1 MPGLKDIQRRIKS
14 VKNTQQITK
23 AMKMVS
29 AAKLRRAQENIES
42 ARPYA
47 EKMAE
52 LVTSLASMSSPES
65 HPLLAGKGG
74 PRAGLVLITS
84 DRGLCGG
91 FNTYLI
97 RKAQDFIDARSPGDV
112 SLSITG
118 KRAVDH
124 FKKRDVKTLETRLAT
139 SGTPSYESARETALK
154 LIGLFLA
161 EELDEVHIIYSQFE
175 SALTQ
180 TPVVQRLL
188 PLAPQDTQE
197 TEEDGSNENGGT
209 VEVIYEPSVDKVL
222 ANLLPKYIEVQLY
235 RALLESSA
243 SEHGAR
249 MTAMDSASRNASDM
263 IGSLTLRFNRL
274 RQAAITSE
282 LMEIISG
289 SEALK
294 S

>member
-14 VKNTQQITK
+14 VKNTEQITK

-29 AAKLRRAQENIES
+29 AAKLRRAQENIEA

-47 EKMAE
+47 EKMQE
-52 LVTSLASMSSPES
+52 LVTSLVSMSSSES

-74 PRAGLVLITS
+74 PKAGLILITS

-97 RKAQDFIDARSPGDV
+97 RKAEDFMAERAPGDV

-118 KRAVDH
+118 KRAIDY
-124 FKKRDVKTLETRLAT
+124 FKRRDIPTLEARPAT
-139 SGTPSYESARETALK
+139 SGAPSYEAARQTAIK
-154 LIGLFLA
+154 FIGLFLSG
-161 EELDEVHIIYSQFE
+161 ELDEVHLIYSEFI

-188 PLAPQDTQE
+188 PLAPPE
-197 TEEDGSNENGGT
+197 SEEGEKEEGAEAATE
-209 VEVIYEPSVDKVL
+209 VLYEPSVDKVL
-222 ANLLPKYIEVQLY
+222 ADLLPKYIEVQIY
-235 RALLESSA
+235 RALLESAA

-249 MTAMDSASRNASDM
+249 MTAMDAASRNASEM